1 MSNRESLRPV
11 ILITVYDRY
20 NHIKQCIESIENA
33 DGVEC
38 FDIIIGS
45 DNASCLG
52 HQQSINEVRSYLEKK
67 LSNHRFN
74 NFTVIDHK
82 DNVGES
88 ENLKTLHNEAKKSG
102 FKTFIHMEDDVV
114 VGRYFLEFM
123 EDALNI
129 YKDETDV
136 VAVRAYRDPSEEKYR
151 QQTFLSNRMCAYGY
165 ASWYKKWERVCNLCD
180 SHNYASIVLQ
190 DFKLFRGIV
199 RYSAN
204 GKSYPFLA
212 EGLYSASDIEIGLMM
227 EVEKLKILCSP
238 ESLTANRGLDG
249 SGLRSGVDENLQR
262 MEPSNKKI
270 KITEPE
276 DIKFIPVQ
284 KASNPIRFKLYMVNW
299 LFYFIYRYIPFGY
312 RFLRWVRSVYKS
324 RSLF

>member
-1 MSNRESLRPV
+1 LSNRESLRPV

-20 NHIKQCIESIENA
+20 NHIKQCIESIECA
-33 DGVEC
+33 DGVES

-45 DNASCLG
+45 DNAFSVD
-52 HQQSINEVRSYLEKK
+52 HQESINQVKSYLRKK
-67 LSNHRFN
+67 ISNNRFN

-82 DNVGES
+82 HNVGES
-88 ENLKTLHNEAKKSG
+88 KNLKTLHKEAQNSG

-180 SHNYASIVLQ
+180 SRNYASIVLQ
-190 DFKLFRGIV
+190 DFKLFRSIV
-199 RYSAN
+199 RYAAN

-227 EVEKLKILCSP
+227 EVENLKILCSP

-249 SGLRSGVDENLQR
+249 SGLRSGVDESLQR

-270 KITEPE
+270 KVTKPK
-276 DIKFIPVQ
+276 DIEYIPVQ
-284 KASNPIRFKLYMVNW
+284 KSSRPVEFKLYMANW
-299 LFYFIYRYIPFGY
+299 LSYFLYRYIPFGY
-312 RFLRWVRSVYKS
+312 SLLNWLRSVYKS
-324 RSLF
+324 